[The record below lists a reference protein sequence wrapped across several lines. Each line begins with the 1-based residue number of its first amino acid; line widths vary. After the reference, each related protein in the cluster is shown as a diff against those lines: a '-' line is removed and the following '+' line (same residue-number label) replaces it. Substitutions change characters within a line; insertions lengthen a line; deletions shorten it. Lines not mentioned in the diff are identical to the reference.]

1 MPLPYTNWAGN
12 IRFGAARTHRP
23 TTVEQLQELVAASP
37 SARALGSGHSFSPIA
52 DTPGDLIQ
60 LDALPHTVQIDP
72 ANQVVTVSAAV
83 AYAELAAR
91 LDKEGFALPN
101 LASLPHISVAGACA
115 TGTHGSGN
123 SNGSLA
129 TAVIALDM
137 VSADGS
143 LVTTDRRAADFPGM
157 VVALGALGIV
167 TSMTLRVEPAFTVR
181 QWVYEGLSREQL
193 VTHVEEIFA
202 AAYSVSVFTDWRHAS
217 RIWVKQRDGDPVP
230 PPHWLGALQATE
242 PRHPVP
248 GMPAG
253 SATQQLGRPGPW
265 HERLPHFRPEFTPS
279 SGDELQSEYLVP
291 RDRAADA
298 ITALTG
304 IADQI
309 APVLLIAE
317 IRTVAADDLWL
328 SMAYGRDSV
337 AFHFTWRPDTGAVRP
352 VLAQLEERLAP
363 FDPRPHWGKLFTMD
377 PRGSYDR
384 LPGFTGLMERY
395 DPAGTF
401 RNDFIARS
409 IG

>member
-1 MPLPYTNWAGN
+1 MALPYTNWAGN

-23 TTVEQLQELVAASP
+23 ATIEQLQELVAAST

-52 DTPGDLIQ
+52 DTHGDLIQ
-60 LDALPHTVQIDP
+60 LDALPPTVQIDP
-72 ANQVVTVSAAV
+72 ADNTVTVAAAV
-83 AYAELAAR
+83 TYAELAAR
-91 LDKEGFALPN
+91 LEKEGFALPN
-101 LASLPHISVAGACA
+101 MASLPHISVAGACA

-129 TAVIALDM
+129 TAVTALDM
-137 VSADGS
+137 LTADGS
-143 LVTTDRRAADFPGM
+143 LVTQDLRAADFPGM

-167 TSMTLRVEPAFTVR
+167 TSMTLRIGPAFTVR
-181 QWVYEGLSREQL
+181 QWVYENLSREHL
-193 VTHVEEIFA
+193 VTHVDEIFA
-202 AAYSVSVFTDWRHAS
+202 AGYSVSVFTDWRHAS
-217 RIWVKQRDGDPVP
+217 RIWVKQRGDEDAP
-230 PPHWLGALQATE
+230 PPHWLGAHRAQE

-253 SATQQLGRPGPW
+253 SATQQLGMPGPW

-298 ITALTG
+298 ITALTA

-309 APVLLIAE
+309 AQVLLIAE

-337 AFHFTWRPDTGAVRP
+337 AFHFTWRPDTAAVLP

-377 PRGSYDR
+377 PRASYDR
-384 LPGFTGLMERY
+384 LPGFTGLLERF
-395 DPAGTF
+395 DPAGKF
-401 RNDFIARS
+401 RNDFVART